1 MFIVVF
7 QPEVSYPE
15 LLGYWMHIFASRTVV
30 GRRLDLEDI
39 VKMQL
44 SGFPDGLD
52 MRYERKDVPP
62 KKKFCI
68 EVILG
73 FKTKEKSK

>member
-1 MFIVVF
+1 MRAER
-7 QPEVSYPE
+7 EVQRHFHRPNWVM
-15 LLGYWMHIFASRTVV
+15 LGREAVV

-62 KKKFCI
+62 KKK
-68 EVILG
+68 ILHRSNSRVQN
-73 FKTKEKSK
+73 KREI

>member
-1 MFIVVF
+1 MD
-7 QPEVSYPE
+7 ESGWGAE
-15 LLGYWMHIFASRTVV
+15 AVV

>member
-1 MFIVVF
+1 M
-7 QPEVSYPE
+7 
-15 LLGYWMHIFASRTVV
+15 V